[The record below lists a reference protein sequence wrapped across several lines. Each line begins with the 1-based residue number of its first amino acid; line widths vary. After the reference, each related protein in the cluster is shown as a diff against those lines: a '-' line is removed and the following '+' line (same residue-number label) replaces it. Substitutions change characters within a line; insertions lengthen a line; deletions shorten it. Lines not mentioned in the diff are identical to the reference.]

1 MIATIEL
8 PSGLCLSLHDES
20 RHYFGGYYHVR
31 ISAYCPVTLVRDYFE
46 TDSDF
51 KAAQTVLGPVARFEK
66 ILEKMAVPADDVAT
80 VQNQL
85 IAAFNLTTRH
95 YLESPGFAKAF
106 VRSEFKKCSTKPL
119 NYMLSR
125 V

>member
-1 MIATIEL
+1 MNVTIEL
-8 PSGLCLSLHDES
+8 PSGLCVLLSDDS

-31 ISAYCPVTLVRDYFE
+31 ISACCLVTVVRDYFE

-51 KAAQTVLGPVARFEK
+51 ETAQSVLGPVVRFERV
-66 ILEKMAVPADDVAT
+66 LEKMAVPADDVAT

-95 YLESPGFAKAF
+95 YLESSGFAKAF
-106 VRSEFKKCSTKPL
+106 VRNELQKRSKKSLK
-119 NYMLSR
+119 YMVSQ